1 MRTWALLTLAAG
13 VAVLAIAGGIALQS
27 GRSGHGQSPPVLSID
42 CGPSHGGTIS
52 CVRAHGCTVA
62 TPSEGCEDTV
72 VDTRPVAGTYR
83 YELAPSSSVTGA
95 HPYTTRQQITL
106 ALAQAPARAQLA
118 SGVTAGEL
126 RRLVPQ
132 LPASFLDAL
141 DHLYRLPALPIGNAA
156 GGVRELPGGIGVVL
170 GCRSPGTAITCQALA
185 PGDEAIAG
193 DTLYRLDWAQS
204 PAVSPPPPGTA
215 REAYDEQV
223 EHALGGP
230 PSAAEA
236 AVLAWLLPRP
246 PST

>member
-13 VAVLAIAGGIALQS
+13 VAVLAIAAGIALQS
-27 GRSGHGQSPPVLSID
+27 GKSGQQQAPPVLSID

-62 TPSEGCEDTV
+62 TPSEGCADTV

-83 YELAPSSSVTGA
+83 YELATTASATGV

-106 ALAQAPARAQLA
+106 ALAQAPAHAQLA
-118 SGVTAGEL
+118 PGVTAGEL
-126 RRLVPQ
+126 RRVVPQ
-132 LPASFLDAL
+132 LSSSFLEAL
-141 DHLYRLPALPIGNAA
+141 NHLYRLPALPIGNAA

-170 GCRSPGTAITCQALA
+170 SCRSPGTAITCQALA

-193 DTLYRLDWAQS
+193 DSLYRLDWAQS

-215 REAYDEQV
+215 RKAYDDEVQ
-223 EHALGGP
+223 HALGGP
-230 PSAAEA
+230 PSTTEA